1 MWKYSKADNPTVLV
15 LVPTRELV
23 VQVTEILENLTE
35 NMTARRYR
43 RYGGKNINTPE
54 IIVDKGCDIL
64 VGTPGRVLDLAID
77 NAISLKMC
85 VICY

>member
-35 NMTARRYR
+35 NMTARVIGV
-43 RYGGKNINTPE
+43 YGGKIS
-54 IIVDKGCDIL
+54 IL
-64 VGTPGRVLDLAID
+64 RNYCLTMAAIFW
-77 NAISLKMC
+77 
-85 VICY
+85 